1 MGLSNKNNLTSF
13 VLIALQGD
21 IALLH
26 MYVMDNNMKDFVVKK
41 IEYIL
46 KSNEYKVIDNEEE
59 ENN

>member
-1 MGLSNKNNLTSF
+1 
-13 VLIALQGD
+13 
-21 IALLH
+21 
-26 MYVMDNNMKDFVVKK
+26 MYIMDNDMKNFEVKK

>member
-21 IALLH
+21 IALLY